1 MLRSILVPLDGSDF
15 GEHALPWAF
24 AVTRRTGAWI
34 HLVHAHAGIPFSEL
48 EAVTPYQYEG
58 VTVSEYDAKA
68 ERAERSYLEDVAE
81 RARQRTGLTISWTLV
96 EGDVVEGI
104 ERTAQATEAEL
115 IVMSTHGR
123 TGLSRAWLGSV
134 AEALLRRTVIPT
146 LVIRPADGT
155 ADLGAER
162 SLKHVLVPLD
172 GSPHGERI
180 LDPVLEL
187 GRAFGARFTLL
198 HVLCTHAVL
207 GGREVPIPSGKLQ
220 ERAARAEDY
229 LARIADRL
237 RGQGVEVEGEIRE
250 ATATALAILQAAD
263 VADADLIAMAT
274 HGHAGLARLL
284 LGSVADKVI
293 RGSCRP
299 VLAQRPGAP

>member
-24 AVTRRTGAWI
+24 ALARRTGAWI
-34 HLVHAHAGIPFSEL
+34 HLVHAHVGVPFSEL

-58 VTVSEYDAKA
+58 VTVTEYDAKA
-68 ERAERSYLEDVAE
+68 QRAERSYLEDVAE
-81 RARQRTGLTISWTLV
+81 RARQRSGLTISWTLV

-104 ERTAQATEAEL
+104 EGTAQATEADL

-134 AEALLRRTVIPT
+134 ADGLLRRTVIPM
-146 LVIRPADGT
+146 LVIRPTNGAP
-155 ADLGAER
+155 DLGAER
-162 SLKHVLVPLD
+162 SVQHVLVPLD
-172 GSPHGERI
+172 GSAYGERI
-180 LDPVLEL
+180 LGPALEL
-187 GRAFGARFTLL
+187 GRAFGARYTLL

-207 GGREVPIPSGKLQ
+207 GGREVPVPRGRLE
-220 ERAARAEDY
+220 ERAAQAEDY
-229 LARIADRL
+229 LARVADRL
-237 RGQGVEVEGEIRE
+237 RGQGVEVDGEIRE
-250 ATATALAILQAAD
+250 APAPARAILDAAEVTGAD
-263 VADADLIAMAT
+263 VIAMAT
-274 HGHAGLARLL
+274 HGHSGLARLL

-299 VLAQRPGAP
+299 VLAQRPGEQ